1 MMTPEKEYLGIG
13 VFAPPPQ
20 SQDGLHPDDTPPI
33 GGSTSSGVTREV
45 IPDRLVTVEQ
55 TALLQSNGGV
65 QDMTLVTSPN
75 VITEHSRG
83 GKDDR
88 NDVVDG
94 TTMTSMNYDG
104 GGDDDD
110 QVLSLTLTPS
120 SDNIQQQS
128 AAKQTKKTFIP
139 MMGDD
144 VNKSMSM
151 DNKCDDDDDKNDRSE
166 QHDEVLDVKVEDE
179 GEDLDKIKCVID
191 KRRCLTHG
199 CDTFKC

>member
-1 MMTPEKEYLGIG
+1 
-13 VFAPPPQ
+13 
-20 SQDGLHPDDTPPI
+20 
-33 GGSTSSGVTREV
+33 
-45 IPDRLVTVEQ
+45 
-55 TALLQSNGGV
+55 
-65 QDMTLVTSPN
+65 MTLVTSPN

-120 SDNIQQQS
+120 SDNNQQQS
-128 AAKQTKKTFIP
+128 AVKQSKKTFIP
-139 MMGDD
+139 ILGDD

-151 DNKCDDDDDKNDRSE
+151 DNKCDDDDDKDGRSG
-166 QHDEVLDVKVEDE
+166 QQNEVLDVKVEDE
-179 GEDLDKIKCVID
+179 GGDHDKIKCVID
-191 KRRCLTHG
+191 KRRCMTHG
-199 CDTFKC
+199 CDTLPTKVSSKKWK